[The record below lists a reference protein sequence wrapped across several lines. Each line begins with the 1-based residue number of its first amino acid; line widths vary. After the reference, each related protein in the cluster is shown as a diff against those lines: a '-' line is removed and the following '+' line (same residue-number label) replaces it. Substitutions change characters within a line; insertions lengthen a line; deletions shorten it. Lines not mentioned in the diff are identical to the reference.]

1 MTNLKAGIY
10 PASMSVL
17 NNDLSLDAPQ
27 TVQHAEK
34 LISFGCEGAILG
46 GTTGMSAY
54 LSIKDKM
61 NLIEEAGKSSQKEKM
76 IIGPGTTSLLDT
88 ASLINFAKSKGL
100 NRFLCQPCAYGWPGI
115 KNKDEA
121 IYSYFSALL
130 NRTGTCEII
139 LYNFPK
145 LVGVDFS
152 VEAVERLLHNYKD
165 VFIGLKDSG
174 SDDLYKKIKIKNFKI
189 FVGSEKK
196 LESSLKEGCSGTLIS
211 ATVNIHFQAQL
222 AIKVF
227 ENFKKGKDSKD
238 NKLLVKVRSI
248 CDEFNLIECL
258 HTFFSEKQKIYQNIL
273 PPLRLLSE
281 KDKIKFFNQ
290 LKEIGFYPER
300 KAA

>member
-1 MTNLKAGIY
+1 MTNLTSGIY

-17 NNDLSLDAPQ
+17 NNDLSLNAPQ

-54 LSIKDKM
+54 LSIQDKM

-88 ASLINFAKSKGL
+88 ASLINFAKNKGL

-130 NRTGTCEII
+130 KRTGTSEFIF
-139 LYNFPK
+139 YNFPK

-152 VEAVERLLHNYKD
+152 VEVIERLVRSYKD

-174 SDDLYKKIKIKNFKI
+174 SDDLYKKIKIKNFRV
-189 FVGSEKK
+189 FVGSEKR
-196 LESSLKEGCSGTLIS
+196 LESAIKEGCSGALIS
-211 ATVNIHFQAQL
+211 ATVNIHSQAQL

-227 ENFKKGKDSKD
+227 ENFKKGKDSEH
-238 NKLLVKVRSI
+238 NEQLVKVRSVF
-248 CDEFNLIECL
+248 DSFNLIEGL
-258 HTFFSEKQKIYQNIL
+258 HTLYAQKNPIYKNIL
-273 PPLRLLSE
+273 PPLRLLNE
-281 KDKIKFFNQ
+281 KDKTKLFGELEKLNFN
-290 LKEIGFYPER
+290 I
-300 KAA
+300 AA

>member
-1 MTNLKAGIY
+1 MTNFKNGIY
-10 PASMSVL
+10 PASLSIL
-17 NNDLSLDAPQ
+17 NSDYSLNAPQ
-27 TVQHAEK
+27 TILHAEK
-34 LISFGCEGAILG
+34 LISFGCEGAILA

-54 LSIKDKM
+54 LSIQDKM

-152 VEAVERLLHNYKD
+152 VEVVEKLVHDYKD
-165 VFIGLKDSG
+165 AFIGLKDSG

-196 LESSLKEGCSGTLIS
+196 LESSLKEGCSGLIS

-222 AIKVF
+222 AIKAF

-258 HTFFSEKQKIYQNIL
+258 HTFFAEKQKIYQNIL

-290 LKEIGFYPER
+290 LKEIGSYPER

>member
-1 MTNLKAGIY
+1 MTNLTSGIY

-17 NNDLSLDAPQ
+17 NNDLSLNAPQ

-54 LSIKDKM
+54 LSIQDKM

-76 IIGPGTTSLLDT
+76 IIGPATTSLLDT
-88 ASLINFAKSKGL
+88 ASLINFAKTKGL

-139 LYNFPK
+139 FYNYPQ

-152 VEAVERLLHNYKD
+152 VKIVERLVHAYKD

-174 SDDLYKKIKIKNFKI
+174 SDDLYKKIKIKNFRV
-189 FVGSEKK
+189 FVGSEKR
-196 LESSLKEGCSGTLIS
+196 LESAMKEGCSGALIS
-211 ATVNIHFQAQL
+211 ATVNIHSQAQL

-227 ENFKKGKDSKD
+227 ENFKKGKDSEY
-238 NKLLVKVRSI
+238 NEQLVKVRSVF
-248 CDEFNLIECL
+248 DSFNLIEGL
-258 HTFFSEKQKIYQNIL
+258 HTLHAQKNPIYKNIL
-273 PPLRLLSE
+273 PPLRLLNE
-281 KDKIKFFNQ
+281 KDKIKLFTELGKLNFNI
-290 LKEIGFYPER
+290 E
-300 KAA
+300 A

>member
-17 NNDLSLDAPQ
+17 NNDLSLNALQ

-34 LISFGCEGAILG
+34 LISFGCEGTILG

-54 LSIKDKM
+54 LSIQDKM

-88 ASLINFAKSKGL
+88 ASLINFAKNKGL

-130 NRTGTCEII
+130 KRTGTCEII
-139 LYNFPK
+139 FYNYPQ

-152 VEAVERLLHNYKD
+152 VKIVERLVHAYKD

-174 SDDLYKKIKIKNFKI
+174 SDDLYKKIKIKNFKV
-189 FVGSEKK
+189 FVGSEKR
-196 LESSLKEGCSGTLIS
+196 LESAIKEGCSGALIS
-211 ATVNIHFQAQL
+211 ATVNIHSQAQL

-227 ENFKKGKDSKD
+227 ENFKKGKDSEH
-238 NKLLVKVRSI
+238 NEQLVKVRSVF
-248 CDEFNLIECL
+248 DSFNLIEGL
-258 HTFFSEKQKIYQNIL
+258 HTLYAQKNPIYKNIL
-273 PPLRLLSE
+273 PPLRLLNE
-281 KDKIKFFNQ
+281 KDKTKLFGELEKLNFN
-290 LKEIGFYPER
+290 I
-300 KAA
+300 AA